1 MYKCN
6 IFMGWTFWKEK
17 SITFL
22 LAAFVQSAFY
32 TLFSLISLRMPF
44 IATVLESRHS
54 SPYAFEMHSIA
65 PPFLS
70 FRWFCKL
77 RKMRSM
83 WMHGIQQISQRTI
96 CAHSCQITKRNVKCK
111 RNECTMHIAHAHPQ
125 SIQALTIHLMLRAQQ
140 WIAIIFHCAVETN
153 MKDECE
159 RTGVYINLKNINLWK
174 DITKTPCDCDKLK
187 KDRLGI
193 IFVWS
198 SWNNLYTNNV
208 LHKKLGFRPK
218 L

>member
-1 MYKCN
+1 
-6 IFMGWTFWKEK
+6 MGWTFWKEK

-22 LAAFVQSAFY
+22 LAAFVQSAF
-32 TLFSLISLRMPF
+32 LHPFFHSFRCECHSLQLYLK
-44 IATVLESRHS
+44 AVAA

-77 RKMRSM
+77 RKMRSV

-96 CAHSCQITKRNVKCK
+96 CAHSCQITKRNMKCK

-125 SIQALTIHLMLRAQQ
+125 SIQALTIHLMLRARQ
-140 WIAIIFHCAVETN
+140 WIAIIFHCAIETN

-174 DITKTPCDCDKLK
+174 DITKTPCDCDKLE
-187 KDRLGI
+187 KDRLGV

-198 SWNNLYTNNV
+198 SWNDNKATCNLYSNNV
-208 LHKKLGFRPK
+208 LHERTNRNG
-218 L
+218 